1 MIVKRRKNNLLAWF
15 LEPFVRT
22 RHNVGQPDM
31 VLFIVVGILLFL
43 GLIFLSSASSTQAF
57 YQHHDTYRFVK
68 QQLIHGIIPGLI
80 LFYMALRVD
89 YNFYKKFTYLFLG
102 ASIILLFLVFISNFK
117 SGFGTAQSWISFGS
131 LVFQPS
137 ELVKLLFILFL
148 AGWFDKR
155 GQEMVNFKTTT
166 IPFII
171 IFLVISFLLIKQPDV
186 GTLSIIAIT
195 ALSMYYAAGAHW
207 KHLGLILAGGA
218 LSFVVLIKAASY
230 RLARFSAWF
239 NPEVDP
245 QGIGWQIKQALI
257 AVGSGGWFGQGLGA
271 SRQKSYLPMPAND
284 SIFAVIAEE
293 IGFIFTAALLC
304 LFTVF
309 MYKGFQIAKNAPDNF
324 SKLLALGITMW
335 ISSQIFINIA
345 GMIQLMPITGVPLPF
360 ISLGGTNLVMT
371 LLSVGILANISRFSR
386 N

>member
-15 LEPFVRT
+15 LEPFAKT
-22 RHNVGQPDM
+22 RHNIGQPDM
-31 VLFIVVGILLFL
+31 TLLIVVGILLFI
-43 GLIFLSSASSTQAF
+43 GLVFLSSASSSQAF
-57 YQHHDTYRFVK
+57 YEHHDTYRFVK
-68 QQLIHGIIPGLI
+68 QQLIHGILPGLA
-80 LFYMALRVD
+80 LFYIALRID
-89 YNFYKKFTYLFLG
+89 YNFYKKFTYLFL
-102 ASIILLFLVFISNFK
+102 ALSIILLLLVFVSNFQ
-117 SGFGTAQSWISFGS
+117 SGFGTAQSWISIGG
-131 LVFQPS
+131 LIFQPS
-137 ELVKLLFILFL
+137 ELVKLLLILFL

-155 GQEMVNFKTTT
+155 GQEIVNFKTTT

-207 KHLGLILAGGA
+207 KHLALILAGGA
-218 LSFVVLIKAASY
+218 LSFVVLIKAAPY
-230 RLARFSAWF
+230 RLARFAAWF
-239 NPEVDP
+239 NPDIDP

-257 AVGSGGWFGQGLGA
+257 AVGSGGWIGQGLGA

-293 IGFIFTAALLC
+293 IGFIFTAALVF
-304 LFTVF
+304 LFSVF
-309 MYKGFQIAKNAPDNF
+309 MYKGFQITKNAPDNYAKF
-324 SKLLALGITMW
+324 IALGITVW

-345 GMIQLMPITGVPLPF
+345 GMLQLMPLTGVPLPF

-386 N
+386 H

>member
-15 LEPFVRT
+15 LEPFART
-22 RHNVGQPDM
+22 RHNVGRPDM
-31 VLFIVVGILLFL
+31 TLLIVVGILLFL

-57 YQHHDTYRFVK
+57 YQYHDTYRFVK
-68 QQLIHGIIPGLI
+68 QQLTHGIIPGLV
-80 LFYMALRVD
+80 LFYIALRVD
-89 YNFYKKFTYLFLG
+89 YNFYKKFIYLFLG
-102 ASIILLFLVFISNFK
+102 ASIILLLLVFITSFK
-117 SGFGTAQSWISFGS
+117 SGFGTAQSWISLGS

-155 GQEMVNFKTTT
+155 GQEMLNFKTTT

-171 IFLVISFLLIKQPDV
+171 IFLIISLLLIKQPDV

-195 ALSMYYAAGAHW
+195 ALSMYYVAGAHW

-218 LSFVVLIKAASY
+218 LSFVVLIKAAPY
-230 RLARFSAWF
+230 RLARFTAWF

-271 SRQKSYLPMPAND
+271 SRQKSYLPMPSND
-284 SIFAVIAEE
+284 SIFAVISEE